1 MCYTEKVIYTTLH
14 GRRAWKWVL
23 KKAKLEEEQSGENK
37 SLRNIW
43 IWRRMF
49 M

>member
-14 GRRAWKWVL
+14 GRRAWEWVL
-23 KKAKLEEEQSGENK
+23 KKAKLEEQSGENK